1 MQEGSKLTRALA
13 SGFILA
19 GGAAICAW
27 IWPEDGSL
35 VVSGVAILTFAVSVL
50 VVASVWKN

>member
-1 MQEGSKLTRALA
+1 MQEGNKLTRALA

-27 IWPEDGSL
+27 IWPEDGSV

-50 VVASVWKN
+50 VVASVWKK